1 MTNQNEHDDEPV
13 EAAGEPPAH
22 HRDAKDELA
31 EAFGHF
37 KAAATKLMDRAKD
50 EPALKASRSAMD
62 EAIAKLDPA
71 LRSVSKGADDLVDR
85 IDPALEGATREAER
99 LIQKIGQGA
108 EPLARQL
115 GEELGKLGQL
125 FSGRRPQ
132 DRGTDDEG

>member
-1 MTNQNEHDDEPV
+1 MTEHEEHPEKG
-13 EAAGEPPAH
+13 EAPSAAPND
-22 HRDAKDELA
+22 RDAKDELS

-37 KAAATKLMDRAKD
+37 KAAATKLMDRAKE
-50 EPALKASRSAMD
+50 EPVMKASRSAMD

-99 LIQKIGQGA
+99 LIEKIGQGA

-115 GEELGKLGQL
+115 GEELGRLGKLL
-125 FSGRRPQ
+125 AGRRS
-132 DRGTDDEG
+132 RDEGAGDED